1 MAKRLEYSR
10 KAIEDLTSI
19 WRYTVMTWSE
29 KQADDYYNKL
39 ISACNLLL
47 SKSNVTSKK
56 YDEIIP
62 DLYGLHC
69 GHHIIFYTIRPQ
81 GNILIVRILHERM
94 DFRRHFPQAIK

>member
-29 KQADDYYNKL
+29 KQADEYYKKL

-47 SKSNVTSKK
+47 SKSTVTSIK

-69 GHHIIFYTIRPQ
+69 GHHIIFYTSRPRA
-81 GNILIVRILHERM
+81 NILIVRILHERM

>member
-10 KAIEDLTSI
+10 KAVEDLTSI
-19 WRYTVMTWSE
+19 WRYTVAAWSE

-47 SKSNVTSKK
+47 SKSTVTSKQ

-69 GHHIIFYTIRPQ
+69 GHHIIFYVFRPQ
-81 GNILIVRILHERM
+81 GDVLIVRILHERL
-94 DFRRHFPQAIK
+94 DFKMHFSQTMK

>member
-1 MAKRLEYSR
+1 MAKKLEYSR
-10 KAIEDLTSI
+10 KAVEDLTSI
-19 WRYTVMTWSE
+19 WRYTVKTWSE
-29 KQADDYYNKL
+29 KQADEYYNKL

-47 SKSNVTSKK
+47 SKPVVMSKK
-56 YDEIIP
+56 YDEIMP

-94 DFRRHFPQAIK
+94 DFKRHFPQTMK